1 MHQASLQELN
11 AVKWVCVG
19 ADHDEGDDQPGQ
31 SFLHELNRVKRVSG
45 GAGHEEGDQPASSLL
60 HT

>member
-19 ADHDEGDDQPGQ
+19 AEHEGDD
-31 SFLHELNRVKRVSG
+31 
-45 GAGHEEGDQPASSLL
+45 DQPAQSFFARVKKG
-60 HT
+60 